1 MRHYLRKSL
10 KMSLYVGLMIGLA
23 TVVLSAGNACAQG
36 AAGGSLGNDNKSLS
50 GSSEGSRSTTP
61 ARRERQ
67 EQRASPKREA
77 APRRREA
84 APRSGGGGGGGVSKF
99 DGIWSVTSVGE
110 TCSDTLTTTATIS
123 NGRVTSANDTGTIS
137 ANGVSSSVGNYS
149 GIRVTAQGRST
160 ATSGSG
166 RFQRSDGCVGRWTS
180 SKQ

>member
-1 MRHYLRKSL
+1 
-10 KMSLYVGLMIGLA
+10 MSLYVGLIIGLA

-84 APRSGGGGGGGVSKF
+84 APRSGGGGGGGGGVSKF

>member
-1 MRHYLRKSL
+1 
-10 KMSLYVGLMIGLA
+10 MSLYVGLMIGLA
-23 TVVLSAGNACAQG
+23 TVVLSAGSACAQG
-36 AAGGSLGNDNKSLS
+36 AAGGSLGNNNKSLS

-84 APRSGGGGGGGVSKF
+84 APRSGGGGGVSKF

>member
-84 APRSGGGGGGGVSKF
+84 APRSGGGVLKF